1 MLEWLEAASNRVLWF
16 NPCVLAHDLRLRM
29 RTKSVFVLMF
39 VFVLICG
46 VAAGV
51 PFVHWALMQM
61 AGTAHETREEIGR
74 VGLGTLGFTLLTLLL
89 LALPAWA
96 ATGIAG
102 ERERDTLAV
111 LRSTMLTAAD
121 VAFGKFAATVTY
133 SALLLAVS
141 LPVAA
146 WCIMLGAVAP
156 AEVAMIYLILLSFAV
171 GVAGIGTWMSALC
184 RSVITAVVSTYIV
197 LIGLFGGVLLVA
209 ALQHEFRGVT
219 LEIIGMLVVAVV
231 WIGPAAI
238 TAWAIAALVRWIVMR
253 TGRLAS
259 EKAQATF
266 AVAIFGIVMV
276 AIAGLQEALGV
287 LIGTEMS
294 DLALINP
301 YFALVEYMED
311 SQGPW
316 AAIWTCGAL
325 AAAGCMGATR
335 CLRLREFRPVYVT
348 DIFISAWDRVRA
360 SRTATVDT

>member
-1 MLEWLEAASNRVLWF
+1 MLEWLEAASDRVLCF
-16 NPCVLAHDLRLRM
+16 NPCVLSHDLRLRM
-29 RTKSVFVLMF
+29 RTKSVFWLMF
-39 VFVLICG
+39 LFVVICG
-46 VAAGV
+46 VAAAA
-51 PFVHWALMQM
+51 PFVHWALMQV
-61 AGTAHETREEIGR
+61 AGTAHDTREEIGR
-74 VGLGTLGFTLLTLLL
+74 IGLMVLGLTLTTLLL
-89 LALPAWA
+89 LVLPAWA
-96 ATGIAG
+96 AAGIAG

-121 VAFGKFAATVTY
+121 VAFGKFAATITY

-156 AEVAMIYLILLSFAV
+156 VEVGMIYLILLSFAV

-184 RSVITAVVSTYIV
+184 RSVITAVVSTYVV
-197 LIGLFGGVLLVA
+197 LIALFGGVVLVA
-209 ALQHEFRGVT
+209 TLQHEIHGVT
-219 LEIIGMLVVAVV
+219 AEIAGMIVVAIV

-238 TAWAIAALVRWIVMR
+238 TAWTIAALVRWIVMR
-253 TGRLAS
+253 TGRLNS
-259 EKAQATF
+259 EKAQAAF
-266 AVAIFGIVMV
+266 VVVIFGIVMV

-311 SQGPW
+311 SRGPW
-316 AAIWTCGAL
+316 AAIWTCAAL

-348 DIFISAWDRVRA
+348 DIFISAWERARA
-360 SRTATVDT
+360 SRAASADT